1 MLEATY
7 AESGK
12 EMKSAQRNMGRTI
25 LWGACCCILAVITA
39 FMCKR
44 DLSGEMKER
53 TTMPFRDINEVMQAH
68 TAEMMA
74 LSGVVGIYIGE
85 TEDGR
90 VCIKVMVR
98 EKTDELEQKIPKTLE
113 GYPVL
118 IDVTGE
124 IKPMP
129 QKEP

>member
-1 MLEATY
+1 
-7 AESGK
+7 
-12 EMKSAQRNMGRTI
+12 
-25 LWGACCCILAVITA
+25 
-39 FMCKR
+39 
-44 DLSGEMKER
+44 
-53 TTMPFRDINEVMQAH
+53 MPFRDINEVMQAH

-90 VCIKVMVR
+90 ACIKVMVR